1 MFRSETYARRRK
13 LLKKQIGRGILLFM
27 GNEECPM
34 NYPANTYPFRQDSS
48 FLYYFGLN
56 SPGLAAV
63 VDIDENKDILF
74 GDDIGIEDI
83 IWMGHLPKMKDRAR
97 EVGVGRTAPRQA
109 FEECV
114 KKALSAGRPVHYLP
128 PYRAQTARVLGELLK
143 IPHKDLK
150 AKASGAFIKAVVDQR
165 LVKSKEEIKEIE
177 GALEVTRDMY
187 LAAMK
192 LAKPGRYEREVSGA
206 MEGIALSRG
215 YRLAFPPIVTVNGQT
230 LHNHYHG
237 NMLTKGRLLVIDVG
251 AESEMSY
258 ACDITRTVP
267 VGGKFNRRQKD
278 VYDIVLSGQE
288 TAIRAMKPGIMFKDI
303 HLKAAGTMVRGLKD
317 LGLMKGDAAEAVAKG
332 AHALFFPHGLGHNMG
347 LDVHDMEDLGENH
360 VGYNDSVKRSDQFGL
375 AYLRMARELRPGY
388 VMTVEP
394 GIYFIPALVE
404 KWRKEKKHLEF
415 IAYDKVEKFL
425 DFGGVRLED
434 DVLVTEKGRRVL
446 GPPIPKEPADV
457 EKACR

>member
-1 MFRSETYARRRK
+1 MSQRP
-13 LLKKQIGRGILLFM
+13 
-27 GNEECPM
+27 CP
-34 NYPANTYPFRQDSS
+34 
-48 FLYYFGLN
+48 G
-56 SPGLAAV
+56 
-63 VDIDENKDILF
+63 
-74 GDDIGIEDI
+74 
-83 IWMGHLPKMKDRAR
+83 
-97 EVGVGRTAPRQA
+97 
-109 FEECV
+109 
-114 KKALSAGRPVHYLP
+114 AGPSITLP
-128 PYRAQTARVLGELLK
+128 PYRALTARVLGELLK

-215 YRLAFPPIVTVNGQT
+215 YRLAFPPIVTVDGQT

-237 NMLTKGRLLVIDVG
+237 NLLTKGRLLVMDVG

-288 TAIRAMKPGIMFKDI
+288 TAIRAMKPGVMFKDV
-303 HLKAAGTMVRGLKD
+303 HLKAAGTMARGLKD

-415 IAYDKVEKFL
+415 IAYEKVEKFL
-425 DFGGVRLED
+425 DLGGVRLED

-446 GPPIPKEPADV
+446 GPPIPKAPADV

>member
-1 MFRSETYARRRK
+1 MFKSEFYARRRK

-97 EVGVGRTAPRQA
+97 EVGVGRTAPRKA
-109 FEECV
+109 FEEYV
-114 KKALSAGRPVHYLP
+114 KKALAAGRPVHYLP
-128 PYRAQTARVLGELLK
+128 PYRALTARVLGELLK
-143 IPHKDLK
+143 VPHKDLK

-237 NMLTKGRLLVIDVG
+237 NLLTKGRLLVVDVG

-288 TAIRAMKPGIMFKDI
+288 TAIRAMKPGVMFKDV

-446 GPPIPKEPADV
+446 GPPIPKTPADV